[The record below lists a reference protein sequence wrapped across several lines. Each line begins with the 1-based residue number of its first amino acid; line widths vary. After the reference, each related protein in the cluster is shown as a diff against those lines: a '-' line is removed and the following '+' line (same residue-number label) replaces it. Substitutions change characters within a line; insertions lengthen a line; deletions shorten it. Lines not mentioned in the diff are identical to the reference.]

1 MVAVSSLAVYYIMIY
16 VCIEIR
22 CSIGIHRGTRKG
34 EMVTWMSSRIVP
46 ASSEDGCG
54 SRPPRRKFCGVK
66 MSVSGEA
73 GVVSGLVLLKKIQS
87 NLARIDE
94 LLLLILLL

>member
-1 MVAVSSLAVYYIMIY
+1 M
-16 VCIEIR
+16 
-22 CSIGIHRGTRKG
+22 
-34 EMVTWMSSRIVP
+34 P
-46 ASSEDGCG
+46 ASSEDGSG
-54 SRPPRRKFCGVK
+54 SRPPRRKFGGVK

-73 GVVSGLVLLKKIQS
+73 GVVLGVVLLKKIRS